1 MMDTTRTFPRTL
13 AEAFPNDSDH
23 RARYGCAIEV
33 MGDKPTYWQETL
45 QLACVCIAI
54 GYCLGKMF

>member
-13 AEAFPNDSDH
+13 AEAFPNDTEH

-33 MGDKPTYWQETL
+33 IGGKPTYWQETL
-45 QLACVCIAI
+45 QFACVCIAI
-54 GYCLGKMF
+54 GYCLGKIF